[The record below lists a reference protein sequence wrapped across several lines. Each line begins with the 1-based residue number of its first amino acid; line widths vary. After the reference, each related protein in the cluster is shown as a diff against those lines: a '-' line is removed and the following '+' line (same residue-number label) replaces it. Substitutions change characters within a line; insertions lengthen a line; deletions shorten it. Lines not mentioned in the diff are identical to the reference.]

1 MIEHVHMHLL
11 DEIRTNT
18 RTDTIFVLV
27 SILLNLVT
35 LAVNSAIAESDEP
48 RMIVM
53 VIFSLLTTVVNIV
66 AVFGLLKGRQARS
79 QLVDGLVRMY
89 RDNGVAGYYDERL
102 LNSYRTRYLLFLL
115 VVAATGIVA
124 VLVPYLSL

>member
-48 RMIVM
+48 RMVVM
-53 VIFSLLTTVVNIV
+53 VIFSLLTTVVNVV
-66 AVFGLLKGRQARS
+66 AGFGLLKGRQARS

-124 VLVPYLSL
+124 VLVPYLSM

>member
-48 RMIVM
+48 RMVVM
-53 VIFSLLTTVVNIV
+53 VIFSLLTTVVNVV

>member
-53 VIFSLLTTVVNIV
+53 VIFSLLTTVVNVV

>member
-48 RMIVM
+48 RMVVM
-53 VIFSLLTTVVNIV
+53 VIFSLLTTVVNVV

-124 VLVPYLSL
+124 VLVPYLSM

>member
-1 MIEHVHMHLL
+1 MWQYSG
-11 DEIRTNT
+11 
-18 RTDTIFVLV
+18 F
-27 SILLNLVT
+27 
-35 LAVNSAIAESDEP
+35 
-48 RMIVM
+48 
-53 VIFSLLTTVVNIV
+53 
-66 AVFGLLKGRQARS
+66 LKGRQARS
-79 QLVDGLVRMY
+79 QLRFCLVRMY